1 MLILKMT
8 KKYLPIL
15 LLINLLLVS
24 CADFLEPIINNGE
37 LVIEA
42 IIPTIGFARD
52 VFVSDDYIYIAEDQ
66 AGFSIYNKA
75 NNSLV
80 AHCYGDIEYAR
91 LIQVVEPVDLLFI
104 YDYNGS
110 PGRLVVYDI
119 TNITNPSET
128 WPITSAGDRVV
139 NKLFCEIQPNNSV
152 NVYWTFG
159 DKFRFGN
166 YIINEPWLGSDGYAF
181 PNAIKGFDIIDTL
194 LFVTGEQRGLY
205 ITNRNDGTIISEVN
219 TPGTAVDVKV
229 HGNYAYIADKEYGI
243 SVIDISDITRP
254 ELIYNHDT
262 SGYAQR
268 IDAEGDYLAVASGG
282 GGVYLFDIS
291 DRAQPEFADRWD
303 DSDIG
308 YTYDVDMRDGE
319 VFVATREGVY
329 RMLIIHDK

>member
-1 MLILKMT
+1 MLIIKMT
-8 KKYLPIL
+8 KKYLPLLLLTIL
-15 LLINLLLVS
+15 LLAS

-66 AGFSIYNKA
+66 AGFSIYDKT
-75 NNSLV
+75 NNLLV
-80 AHCYGDIEYAR
+80 THYYGNIENAR
-91 LIQVVEPVDLLFI
+91 LIQAVDAIKQVFV
-104 YDYNGS
+104 YDQYGS
-110 PGRLVVYDI
+110 PAAIMVYDI
-119 TNITNPSET
+119 TDPSNPAEMP
-128 WPITSAGDRVV
+128 PITGQTGDIEALV
-139 NKLFCEIQPNNSV
+139 CDIQPDNSIDV
-152 NVYWTFG
+152 LWTHTNIYQY
-159 DKFRFGN
+159 GN
-166 YIINEPWLGSDGYAF
+166 YDNIWLGSYAYNF
-181 PNAIKGFDIIDTL
+181 PNAVGGFDIVDTL

-229 HGNYAYIADKEYGI
+229 YGNYAYIADKEYGI

-291 DRAQPEFADRWD
+291 DRAQPEFTDRWD

-308 YTYDVDMRDGE
+308 YTYDVDIHEGE

-329 RMLIIHDK
+329 RMLIINDK

>member
-1 MLILKMT
+1 MT
-8 KKYLPIL
+8 KKYLPSV
-15 LLINLLLVS
+15 LLITLLLVS
-24 CADFLEPIINNGE
+24 CADFLEPIFNNGE

-66 AGFSIYNKA
+66 AGFSIYNRA
-75 NNSLV
+75 NNSLM

-91 LIQVVEPVDLLFI
+91 LIQVVEPVNLVFI
-104 YDYNGS
+104 YDHNGS

-119 TNITNPSET
+119 TNSTDPSET
-128 WPITSAGDRVV
+128 WPITNAGGVV

-159 DKFRFGN
+159 NTFRFGN
-166 YIINEPWLGSDGYAF
+166 YIINEPWVGSNGYDF
-181 PNAIKGFDIIDTL
+181 PNAIKGFDIVDTL

-205 ITNRNDGTIISEVN
+205 ITNRNNGNIISIVN
-219 TPGTAVDVKV
+219 TPGTAIDVKV
-229 HGNYAYIADKEYGI
+229 YENYAYVADKECGI
-243 SVIDISDITRP
+243 SVIDISDITQP
-254 ELIYNHDT
+254 KLVYNHDT

-268 IDAEGDYLAVASGG
+268 IDVEGDYLVVASGG

-308 YTYDVDMRDGE
+308 YTYDVDMHNGE
-319 VFVATREGVY
+319 VFVATRDGVY
-329 RMLIIHDK
+329 RMIIINDK